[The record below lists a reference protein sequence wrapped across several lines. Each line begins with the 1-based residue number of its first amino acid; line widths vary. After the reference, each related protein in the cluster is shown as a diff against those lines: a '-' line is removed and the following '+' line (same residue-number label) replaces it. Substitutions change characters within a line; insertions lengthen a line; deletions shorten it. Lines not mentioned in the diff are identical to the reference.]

1 MVEGSELSEP
11 NGKPMAM
18 RDNGPLPGLHSQEG
32 GLDNGQARHAT
43 RIGDADRDA
52 AAAELGEHYAAGRL
66 TLDELHDRL
75 GQVLGARTRGQ
86 LLHVMADLPVSR
98 HPSVGTTA
106 STDQPAVVDDSRQEH
121 GQGASDHVGQF
132 AAVALLL
139 VAMLIWLFTALLFAH
154 HGYYVHHQYPG
165 QPWQSGWQQQP

>member
-1 MVEGSELSEP
+1 
-11 NGKPMAM
+11 MAT
-18 RDNGPLPGLHSQEG
+18 RDNGPLPTGQEG
-32 GLDNGQARHAT
+32 ELRNGQARYTT

-86 LLHVMADLPVSR
+86 LLHVMADLPTPR
-98 HPSVGTTA
+98 WPTAA
-106 STDQPAVVDDSRQEH
+106 STARAEPTVPDGSRQDH
-121 GQGASDHVGQF
+121 AKGGADSVGQF

-139 VAMLIWLFTALLFAH
+139 IAMLIWLFTALLFAH

-165 QPWQSGWQQQP
+165 SAWQQGGWQQQP

>member
-1 MVEGSELSEP
+1 
-11 NGKPMAM
+11 MAT
-18 RDNGPLPGLHSQEG
+18 RDNGPLPTGQEG
-32 GLDNGQARHAT
+32 ELGNGQARSIT
-43 RIGDADRDA
+43 LIGDADRDC

-86 LLHVMADLPVSR
+86 LLHVMADLPTPR
-98 HPSVGTTA
+98 WAAAGPTA
-106 STDQPAVVDDSRQEH
+106 RATPTVADGARQDHAKDGGGDS
-121 GQGASDHVGQF
+121 VGQF

-154 HGYYVHHQYPG
+154 HGYYYVHHQYPG
-165 QPWQSGWQQQP
+165 PGWQGGWQQQP

>member
-1 MVEGSELSEP
+1 
-11 NGKPMAM
+11 MAM
-18 RDNGPLPGLHSQEG
+18 RDNGSLPGLRSQVD
-32 GLDNGQARHAT
+32 GLGNDPTRHAT
-43 RIGDADRDA
+43 RVGDADRDA

-98 HPSVGTTA
+98 QPSSGLPGNE
-106 STDQPAVVDDSRQEH
+106 PAVVDESRQRHE
-121 GQGASDHVGQF
+121 QGASDRVGQF

-154 HGYYVHHQYPG
+154 HGYYYVHHGYPS
-165 QPWQSGWQQQP
+165 QPWQGGWQQQP